1 MKDTWIEVIEKSCD
15 DFLNCLP
22 YIIILLAIV
31 LIVGNIINYKDE
43 NTVGRTNNNIMPYS
57 SVYDSSGRM
66 GYITGDIV
74 NVDGTDYYE
83 IEWN

>member
-1 MKDTWIEVIEKSCD
+1 MKDTWIKAIDEFCD
-15 DFLNCLP
+15 RFLNCLGRITIFL
-22 YIIILLAIV
+22 IIV
-31 LIVGNIINYKDE
+31 FIVGMIINHEVE
-43 NTVGRTNNNIMPYS
+43 NAVGRTNNNIMPYS

-74 NVDGTDYYE
+74 NVDGTDYYK